1 MRRILVIEDDTR
13 SAKAIK
19 EILSQQGYEVWLT
32 YSGKEGINR
41 FIEETPDL
49 ILLDVTLPDADG
61 LTVLEN
67 IKRASVVPVIM
78 LTEKNSEVTAGT
90 ILYSKANDC
99 LTKPFYASELL
110 ARVEVQLSLFR
121 Y

>member
-1 MRRILVIEDDTR
+1 MRRILVIEDDTHI
-13 SAKAIK
+13 ANTLK
-19 EILSQQGYEVWLT
+19 EILSRQGYDVKLT
-32 YSGKEGINR
+32 YSGEEGINC

-61 LTVLEN
+61 LTVLGN
-67 IKRASVVPVIM
+67 IKRASAVPVIM
-78 LTEKNSEVTAGT
+78 LTEKGSGVTAGT

-110 ARVEVQLSLFR
+110 ARVEVQLSPSR

>member
-1 MRRILVIEDDTR
+1 MRKILVIEDDTHI
-13 SAKAIK
+13 ANTLK
-19 EILSQQGYEVWLT
+19 EILSQQGYEVRVT
-32 YSGKEGINR
+32 NSGEEGVNC

-49 ILLDVTLPDADG
+49 ILLDVTLPDVDG

-67 IKRASVVPVIM
+67 LKRASVVPVIM
-78 LTEKNSEVTAGT
+78 LTEKDSEVTAGA

-110 ARVEVQLSLFR
+110 SRVEVQLSPSR